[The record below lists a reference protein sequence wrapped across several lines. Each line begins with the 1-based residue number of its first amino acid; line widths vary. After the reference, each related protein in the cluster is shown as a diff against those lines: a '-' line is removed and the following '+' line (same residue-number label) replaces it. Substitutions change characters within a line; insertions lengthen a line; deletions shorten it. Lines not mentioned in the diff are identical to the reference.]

1 MSAFDRPE
9 ELSQV
14 DGMEVD
20 FIQKPIP
27 IEKLR
32 QIISIKLEN

>member
-9 ELSQV
+9 VLSQL

-20 FIQKPIP
+20 FVQKPIP
-27 IEKLR
+27 IEKLK
-32 QIISIKLEN
+32 QIISSKLGH